1 MKMSPRGDYT
11 WPKANTNTEAQ
22 KANTMPEG
30 EISLL
35 EGHQSD

>member
-11 WPKANTNTEAQ
+11 WPKANTNTESH

-30 EISLL
+30 EISLP
-35 EGHQSD
+35 EGHHSD